1 MKETKEKQGLRL
13 SEAFGYGLGAFPANL
28 SLQYRNGYLLSFMT
42 DIAHINAAIAGTIMT
57 IMVIWDAI
65 NDAIVAVLA
74 DRTNSKMGRYRPW
87 MLFGSILLA
96 VTTTLAFTSPSEN
109 PTVSIIYFFIVLL
122 VLCWTQTMFTVPW
135 QALNSTM
142 TTVPNDRNRLLVF
155 RQLFGTFAGI
165 LVSVIV
171 MPVVRSAGSEAAG
184 WQRMAILVGAITI
197 LGGVLCSFLIRRK
210 DQPEPNRKVEK
221 FSWKT
226 QGRIVFKNKP
236 LLLCAG
242 IYGAL
247 YLMMSV
253 VQTINIYF
261 LRIVF
266 GSTKPISLVGIIT
279 LVFSLIVVPFMPKL
293 IRKFDKVKLA
303 LAGFIIYMVQPLGI
317 LVLKGTFLSDGYAF
331 SNTFLIIL
339 LVLITFGTFGNTLA
353 NISVIAFI
361 MDITDYT
368 ELHFGQTQAGFV
380 NSCVT
385 LLKKLSGSI
394 ATLLIGFGLAAVNYV
409 DYTHV
414 TPAIK
419 NMVTNLYIWPM
430 LLFGAIGILLLILYP
445 LKKQQVAEMREELN
459 LIRGKNQE
467 TAEA

>member
-1 MKETKEKQGLRL
+1 MENQDKSQKLRI

-28 SLQYRNGYLLSFMT
+28 SLQYRNGYLLAFMT
-42 DIAHINAAIAGTIMT
+42 DIARINAAIAGTIMT

-65 NDAIVAVLA
+65 NDAIVAMLA

-87 MLFGSILLA
+87 MFFGSILLA
-96 VTTTLAFTSPSEN
+96 LATFLAFKAPGMSGTAS
-109 PTVSIIYFFIVLL
+109 VVYFFVILL
-122 VLCWTQTMFTVPW
+122 ILCWTQTMFTVPW
-135 QALNSTM
+135 QALNTTM
-142 TTVPNDRNRLLVF
+142 TTIPNDRNRLLVF
-155 RQLFGTFAGI
+155 RQLFGSVAGI
-165 LVSVIV
+165 LVSIIV
-171 MPVVRSAGSEAAG
+171 MPVVHSAATEEAG
-184 WQRMAILVGAITI
+184 WSRMALVVGALTI
-197 LGGVLCSFLIRRK
+197 LGGIACSYLVRRR
-210 DQPEPNRKVEK
+210 DQPNVNAQKVK

-266 GSTKPISLVGIIT
+266 GSTTPISLGGIIT
-279 LVFSLIVVPFMPKL
+279 LVFSLIVVPFMPRL
-293 IRKFDKVKLA
+293 LRRFDKVKLA
-303 LAGFIIYMVQPLGI
+303 MTGFIIYMIQPLGI
-317 LVLKGTFLSDGYAF
+317 LFLKGALLSETYAF
-331 SNTFLIIL
+331 SSTYLIIL
-339 LVLITFGTFGNTLA
+339 LALIIVGTFGNTIA

-368 ELHFGQTQAGFV
+368 ELRFGQTQAGFV

-394 ATLLIGFGLAAVNYV
+394 ATLLIGFGLAAVNYI

-430 LLFGAIGILLLILYP
+430 LIFGAIGIVLLVMYP
-445 LKKQQVAEMREELN
+445 LKKQQVTEMREELAQ
-459 LIRGKNQE
+459 IRAQQK
-467 TAEA
+467 